1 MDRSHAL
8 RRDLFGADP
17 DDGGRDQLQICYQLV
32 ARCTA
37 PICVRSAELQHGGDQ
52 ADSERGEQLVDIVQI
67 RISDVSN
74 EEAELSVTASSTK
87 KPKMTV
93 SRFMSL
99 LSGQTAGAWSPMLEV
114 SSCLTPGWDRD
125 PIA

>member
-1 MDRSHAL
+1 MHCADL
-8 RRDLFGADP
+8 RA
-17 DDGGRDQLQICYQLV
+17 V
-32 ARCTA
+32 
-37 PICVRSAELQHGGDQ
+37 AELQHGGDQ
-52 ADSERGEQLVDIVQI
+52 ADSERREQLVDIVRI

-74 EEAELSVTASSTK
+74 EEAELSVAASSTK

-93 SRFMSL
+93 SRFMPL